1 MSTPKM
7 DSSAVYSMFE
17 EIKEALKQSKD
28 SKQATVP
35 PPSQVDSSALTAIKN
50 LAEHWKKR

>member
-1 MSTPKM
+1 M